1 MEAVLTDISVR
12 PPVKRL
18 NLFEKYLTIWVGLCM
33 VAGVALGKWAPH
45 FVQTVRSMEFR
56 EGSHINVPI
65 AVLIWLMIVPMIAM
79 AMVGA
84 IFLGSSPARA
94 APAAPSARFIEGAV
108 MDQLRDGRSVR
119 VDFALTVLHAPRGS
133 VIAEARQSFTLS
145 FDLWEQRFA
154 VTRIGPMPRS
164 ISHLTA
170 RAAEDWCLDNVT
182 VPVASLGRTA
192 RDTPFW
198 VRVEYRIPDR
208 STTAGPD
215 DSTFTLQTLIDVLSR
230 RREDENRGKSVEAGP
245 FRLSP

>member
-1 MEAVLTDISVR
+1 MIPAARAWSSLVFLVLI
-12 PPVKRL
+12 
-18 NLFEKYLTIWVGLCM
+18 
-33 VAGVALGKWAPH
+33 ALPLPLRA
-45 FVQTVRSMEFR
+45 QTLTVRAVSDALHVRASGLGFIA
-56 EGSHINVPI
+56 GS
-65 AVLIWLMIVPMIAM
+65 VLERLK
-79 AMVGA
+79 
-84 IFLGSSPARA
+84 
-94 APAAPSARFIEGAV
+94 
-108 MDQLRDGRSVR
+108 DGRSVR
-119 VDFALTVLHAPRGS
+119 VDFDLVVLDKPNGAI
-133 VIAEARQSFTLS
+133 IARSQQGFNLS

-182 VPVASLGRTA
+182 VPLASLGRTA

-198 VRVEYRIPDR
+198 VRVAYRIQDR
-208 STTAGPD
+208 ASTVTPE

>member
-1 MEAVLTDISVR
+1 LVLFV
-12 PPVKRL
+12 L
-18 NLFEKYLTIWVGLCM
+18 M
-33 VAGVALGKWAPH
+33 ALPQPLRA
-45 FVQTVRSMEFR
+45 QTLTVRAVSDALHVRASGLGFIA
-56 EGSHINVPI
+56 GS
-65 AVLIWLMIVPMIAM
+65 VLDRLK
-79 AMVGA
+79 
-84 IFLGSSPARA
+84 
-94 APAAPSARFIEGAV
+94 
-108 MDQLRDGRSVR
+108 DGRSVP
-119 VDFALTVLHAPRGS
+119 VDFDLVVLDKPNGAI
-133 VIAEARQSFTLS
+133 IARAQQGFNLS

-182 VPVASLGRTA
+182 VPLASLGRTA

-198 VRVEYRIPDR
+198 VRVAYRIQDR
-208 STTAGPD
+208 ASTATPD